1 MMKKFFVLSLL
12 VLFTLTLAACQRD
25 EEEKEH
31 AQGVLDDKIL
41 IGNTAVTTGDFG
53 FVGQPFIAGMEAYLD
68 MVNEK
73 GGVFGR
79 DIEIVHYSDGFDA
92 DTGMTYTQRLFEDDE
107 IFAFV
112 GHFGTPTVAATAEYL
127 NLQGIPRVYYGT
139 GTSTV
144 ATEEA
149 EGGQRASFP
158 VQPVY
163 EFEGEMMLA
172 RAVGSFDAEK
182 VGLLYTGDE
191 VGLEIKAGM
200 ERLNE
205 ELDVEI
211 VSYQVAGDDH
221 DTEALSIV
229 DADVDTVVLGMNQAP
244 AVTSIYALLGQGLA
258 DKPVLT
264 SYVCADA
271 SFVEFIYG
279 ALGAFPIYSNAWV
292 NLFDEEGDWSEAYLE
307 FQAEISKVDPD
318 LEANTFAIAGWIAA
332 MVFVEGMYRLEEQL
346 DEDDAITWEAFIDAM
361 ESDIFEYPFGAPID
375 YRDGKRLGT
384 QIMSLLQM
392 QYDAEEEVGY
402 FDVVEDF
409 QSIDE
414 LLD

>member
-1 MMKKFFVLSLL
+1 MMKKILVVSLL
-12 VLFTLTLAACQRD
+12 VLFTLTLAACRRD
-25 EEEKEH
+25 EEKEH
-31 AQGVLDDKIL
+31 AQGVLEDKIL

-53 FVGQPFIAGMEAYLD
+53 FVGQPFIAGMEAYLS
-68 MVNEK
+68 MTNEK

-79 DIEIVHYSDGFDA
+79 DIELVHYSDGFDA

-112 GHFGTPTVAATAEYL
+112 GHFGTPTVAATADYL

-149 EGGQRASFP
+149 EGGERASFP

-172 RAVGSFDAEK
+172 RAKGSFDAEK

-191 VGLEIKAGM
+191 VGLEIKAGL

-205 ELDVEI
+205 ELDLEI
-211 VSYQVAGDDH
+211 VSYQVEGDDH
-221 DTEALSIV
+221 GTEALSIV
-229 DADVDTVVLGMNQAP
+229 NADVDVVVLGMNQGP
-244 AVTSIYALLGQGLA
+244 AVTAIYALLAQGLTET
-258 DKPVLT
+258 PVLT

-292 NLFDEEGDWSEAYLE
+292 NLFDEDGDFTDAYLE
-307 FQAEISKVDPD
+307 FQEEISKENPEY
-318 LEANTFAIAGWIAA
+318 EANTFAIAGWIAA
-332 MVFVEGMYRLEEQL
+332 MVFVEGMYRLE
-346 DEDDAITWEAFIDAM
+346 DEIGEDGIVTWEAFIDAM
-361 ESDIFEYPFGAPID
+361 EADIFEYPFGAPID

-392 QYDAEEEVGY
+392 QYDAEEEIGY
-402 FDVVEDF
+402 FDVVEEF
-409 QSIDE
+409 QGIDE